1 MYDVVLRG
9 GTIIDGTRMPRYRG
23 DVGIVDGR
31 IAALGRLADSEA
43 LRVIDAE
50 GLIVAPGFV
59 DLHVHGYGG
68 HMAEQLLYFRRRA
81 VRY

>member
-31 IAALGRLADSEA
+31 IAATRPVGRQ
-43 LRVIDAE
+43 R
-50 GLIVAPGFV
+50 GTPT
-59 DLHVHGYGG
+59 
-68 HMAEQLLYFRRRA
+68 
-81 VRY
+81 